1 MKEEAWSMIFSTS
14 VLALAEIQ
22 KAMLE
27 ENGIVAVILNKQ
39 DSSYLSFGFIE
50 VHVLK
55 KDKTNAQL
63 LIEMNK
69 DIDE

>member
-50 VHVLK
+50 VYVLE
-55 KDKTNAQL
+55 KDKSNAQL

-69 DIDE
+69 DVDE